1 MKKLSIAF
9 TLIFAVLSASAQ
21 LVQQASKDDLIEK
34 LTPPDAPKTRSL
46 GRNIVPKP
54 VTLDLSINFDFDS
67 ANLQASSK
75 PLLDNLASAMN
86 SERLASLKFRVEGHT
101 DAKGKPDYNQKLSEL
116 RANAVK
122 AQLEKLGVVAPR
134 LIAQG
139 KGDTE
144 PANPGDKFAAENR
157 RVKIVTLTP

>member
-1 MKKLSIAF
+1 MKKLSITF
-9 TLIFAVLSASAQ
+9 ILLFAVLSASAQ

-67 ANLQASSK
+67 ANLQVSSK

-101 DAKGKPDYNQKLSEL
+101 DAKGKAEYNQELSARRALAVQNYLISQSVSNDRLQAEGKGFSEL
-116 RANAVK
+116 
-122 AQLEKLGVVAPR
+122 LMP
-134 LIAQG
+134 
-139 KGDTE
+139 
-144 PANPGDKFAAENR
+144 DKPLASENR
-157 RVKIVTLTP
+157 RVRITITQ

>member
-101 DAKGKPDYNQKLSEL
+101 DAKGKAEYNQELSARRALSVQNYLISQSVSNDRLQAEGKGFSEL
-116 RANAVK
+116 
-122 AQLEKLGVVAPR
+122 LMP
-134 LIAQG
+134 
-139 KGDTE
+139 
-144 PANPGDKFAAENR
+144 DKPLASENR
-157 RVKIVTLTP
+157 RVRITITQ

>member
-101 DAKGKPDYNQKLSEL
+101 DAKGNAEYNQELSARRALAVQNYLISQSVSNDRLQAEGKGFSEL
-116 RANAVK
+116 
-122 AQLEKLGVVAPR
+122 LMP
-134 LIAQG
+134 
-139 KGDTE
+139 
-144 PANPGDKFAAENR
+144 DKPLASENR
-157 RVKIVTLTP
+157 RVRITITQ